1 VQQWTGRE
9 HKEMQRLFVGIIA
22 GAVPA
27 DVVKAACAAIDF
39 IYYAQLCSHTELT
52 LTAME
57 KCLRDFHTY
66 KAVFVRLGI
75 CEHFNIPKIHSMV
88 HYVAMIR
95 LLGSADGYNTEASE
109 RLHINYAKD
118 AYQASNCKDYVK
130 QMTTWL
136 QRQEVADQFSAYLSW
151 RREQSTAS
159 LSEVQSDQMEEE
171 DIVDMVDDATPTNAL
186 YVEAT
191 SKDSDQNRPSMQSP
205 PLTYK
210 IAKAPA
216 VRNVSVDEIV
226 SKYGARDFLP
236 KLTSYLKSTSSGIVS
251 QALSID

>member
-1 VQQWTGRE
+1 MQQWTGRK

-27 DVVKAACAAIDF
+27 NVVKAARAAIDF
-39 IYYAQLCSHTELT
+39 IYYAQLRSHTELT
-52 LTAME
+52 LMAME
-57 KCLRDFHTY
+57 KCLQDFHTY

-88 HYVAMIR
+88 HYVVMIR

-109 RLHINYAKD
+109 WLHIDYAKD
-118 AYQASNCKDYVK
+118 AYRASNRKNYVK

-136 QRQEVADQFSAYLSW
+136 QRQEVADQFSVYLSW
-151 RREQSTAS
+151 HQEQSTARP
-159 LSEVQSDQMEEE
+159 SEDQSDQMEEE
-171 DIVDMVDDATPTNAL
+171 DIVDMVDDATPTNSL
-186 YVEAT
+186 YVAAT
-191 SKDSDQNRPSMQSP
+191 SEDSYQNKPSMQSP

-216 VRNVSVDEIV
+216 VQNASVNEIV
-226 SKYGARDFLP
+226 SKYGARDLLP
-236 KLTSYLKSTSSGIVS
+236 ELTSYLKSSSSGTVP